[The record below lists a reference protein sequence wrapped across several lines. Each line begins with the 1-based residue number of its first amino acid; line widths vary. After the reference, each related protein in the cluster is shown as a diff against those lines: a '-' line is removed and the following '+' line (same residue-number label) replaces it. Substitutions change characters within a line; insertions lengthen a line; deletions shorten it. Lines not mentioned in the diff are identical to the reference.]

1 MRWSSRATN
10 YTVSAT
16 AGGGIERT
24 VNARIIMPKESAV
37 HAIEMTEQ
45 ALRGAATDRS
55 YHSPSRKPH
64 WRKSRG
70 FFFAR
75 ASGACCL

>member
-1 MRWSSRATN
+1 MLWSSRATN

-16 AGGGIERT
+16 GGGGIVRT
-24 VNARIIMPKESAV
+24 VNARIIMAKESAV

-55 YHSPSRKPH
+55 YQ
-64 WRKSRG
+64 
-70 FFFAR
+70 
-75 ASGACCL
+75 